1 MTRQTYGLFALSV
14 IMIYFGRFGN
24 GSILAHLQNDIDQ
37 LKADFNSSHS
47 DVADGGPIFTE
58 KLLNWT
64 ERNEKRIILSQ
75 IVSMY
80 LEMLTSLKVTHQSKA
95 HIKHISEELYTLK
108 NSLPDGLKK
117 LKDLKDLEKL
127 QMSDL
132 KIQRK
137 AVHEL
142 FSVLQKLV
150 ETPTSLKRKRSQS
163 QRRCKC

>member
-1 MTRQTYGLFALSV
+1 MTCQTYSFLVLSV

-24 GSILAHLQNDIDQ
+24 SLILAQLQDDIDQ

-47 DVADGGPIFTE
+47 DVADGGPIFTD
-58 KLLNWT
+58 KLINWT

-80 LEMLTSLKVTHQSKA
+80 LEMLEKTAEKKA
-95 HIKHISEELYTLK
+95 HARHIVEELYTLK
-108 NSLPDGLKK
+108 ASLPDGLQKV
-117 LKDLKDLEKL
+117 KDLMDLSKI

-132 KIQRK
+132 RIQRK
-137 AVHEL
+137 AANEL

-150 ETPTSLKRKRSQS
+150 ETSTSLKRKRSQS

>member
-1 MTRQTYGLFALSV
+1 MTCQTYNLFVLSV

-24 GSILAHLQNDIDQ
+24 SSILAHLQNDIDQ

-58 KLLNWT
+58 KLKNWT

-80 LEMLTSLKVTHQSKA
+80 LEMLEGTDKSKA
-95 HIKHISEELYTLK
+95 HIRHISEELYTLR

-117 LKDLKDLEKL
+117 LKDLNDLAKL
-127 QMSDL
+127 QMTDL

>member
-1 MTRQTYGLFALSV
+1 MTCQTYSLFVLSV

-24 GSILAHLQNDIDQ
+24 SLILAQLQNDIDQ

-58 KLLNWT
+58 KLINWT

-80 LEMLTSLKVTHQSKA
+80 LEMLENTDKSKA
-95 HIKHISEELYTLK
+95 HIRHISEELYTLK
-108 NSLPDGLKK
+108 KSLPDGLKK
-117 LKDLKDLEKL
+117 MKDLMDLSKL

-137 AVHEL
+137 AVNEL

-150 ETPTSLKRKRSQS
+150 EPSTSLKWKRSQS

>member
-1 MTRQTYGLFALSV
+1 MTRQTYSLFVLSV

-24 GSILAHLQNDIDQ
+24 SLILAQLQNDIDQ

-58 KLLNWT
+58 KLINWT

-80 LEMLTSLKVTHQSKA
+80 LEMLENADKSKA
-95 HIKHISEELYTLK
+95 HVRHIAEELYTLK
-108 NSLPDGLKK
+108 ESLPDGLKK
-117 LKDLKDLEKL
+117 MKDLTDLAKL

-137 AVHEL
+137 AVNEL

-150 ETPTSLKRKRSQS
+150 ETPTSLKRKRSQP

>member
-1 MTRQTYGLFALSV
+1 MTCQTYTFIILSV
-14 IMIYFGRFGN
+14 IMIFFGRFGN
-24 GSILAHLQNDIDQ
+24 SLNLVQLQNDIDQ

-58 KLLNWT
+58 KLTNWT

-80 LEMLTSLKVTHQSKA
+80 LEMLEKTDKSKVHVKR
-95 HIKHISEELYTLK
+95 IVEELYTLK
-108 NSLPDGLKK
+108 ARYPDGLKK
-117 LKDLKDLEKL
+117 MKDLMELTKL

-137 AVHEL
+137 AVNEL
-142 FSVLQKLV
+142 FSVLRLLV
-150 ETPTSLKRKRSQS
+150 ETSTLKRKRSQ
-163 QRRCKC
+163 RTCKC

>member
-1 MTRQTYGLFALSV
+1 MTCQTYSWFVLTV

-24 GSILAHLQNDIDQ
+24 SLILAELQNDIDQ

-58 KLLNWT
+58 KLINWT

-80 LEMLTSLKVTHQSKA
+80 LEMLETTDKSKA
-95 HIKHISEELYTLK
+95 HIRHLSEELYTLK

-117 LKDLKDLEKL
+117 MKDLMDLAKL
-127 QMSDL
+127 QMGDL

-137 AVHEL
+137 AVNEL

-150 ETPTSLKRKRSQS
+150 ETSTSLKRKRSQS

>member
-1 MTRQTYGLFALSV
+1 MTCQTYSFFVLSV
-14 IMIYFGRFGN
+14 VMIYFGRFGN
-24 GSILAHLQNDIDQ
+24 SLILAQLQNDIDQ

-58 KLLNWT
+58 KLINWT

-80 LEMLTSLKVTHQSKA
+80 LEILQNADKSKA
-95 HIKHISEELYTLK
+95 HVRHISEELSTLK
-108 NSLPDGLKK
+108 DSLPDGLKK
-117 LKDLKDLEKL
+117 MKDLMDLTKL

-137 AVHEL
+137 AVNEL
-142 FSVLQKLV
+142 FSVLKKLL
-150 ETPTSLKRKRSQS
+150 ETSTSFKRKRSQS

>member
-1 MTRQTYGLFALSV
+1 MTCQTYSLFVLSV

-24 GSILAHLQNDIDQ
+24 SLILAQLQNDIDQ

-47 DVADGGPIFTE
+47 DVADGGPIFTD
-58 KLLNWT
+58 KLINWT

-75 IVSMY
+75 IASMY
-80 LEMLTSLKVTHQSKA
+80 LEMLENTDKSKA
-95 HIKHISEELYTLK
+95 HVRHISEELYTLK

-117 LKDLKDLEKL
+117 VKDLMDLTKL
-127 QMSDL
+127 QMNDL

-137 AVHEL
+137 AVNEL

-150 ETPTSLKRKRSQS
+150 ETPSSLKRKRSQS

>member
-1 MTRQTYGLFALSV
+1 MTCQTYSLLILSV

-24 GSILAHLQNDIDQ
+24 SSILAHLQNDIDQ

-58 KLLNWT
+58 KLINWT

-80 LEMLTSLKVTHQSKA
+80 LEMLGNTDRSKA
-95 HIKHISEELYTLK
+95 HIRHISEELYTLK
-108 NSLPDGLKK
+108 KSLPDGLKK

-150 ETPTSLKRKRSQS
+150 ETPTSLKRKRSQY

>member
-1 MTRQTYGLFALSV
+1 MTCKTYSLLVLSV
-14 IMIYFGRFGN
+14 VMIYFGRFGN
-24 GSILAHLQNDIDQ
+24 SLILAQLQNDIDK

-58 KLLNWT
+58 KLINWT

-80 LEMLTSLKVTHQSKA
+80 LEMLENTDKSKA
-95 HIKHISEELYTLK
+95 HVRRISEELYTLK

-117 LKDLKDLEKL
+117 MKDLMDLTKL

-137 AVHEL
+137 AVNEL

-150 ETPTSLKRKRSQS
+150 ETPASLKRKRSQS

>member
-1 MTRQTYGLFALSV
+1 MTCQTYSLFVLSV
-14 IMIYFGRFGN
+14 IMIYFGHFGN
-24 GSILAHLQNDIDQ
+24 SLNLAQLQNDIDQ

-58 KLLNWT
+58 KLINWT

-80 LEMLTSLKVTHQSKA
+80 LEMLNTTDKSKV
-95 HIKHISEELYTLK
+95 HIRNISEELYTLK

-117 LKDLKDLEKL
+117 VKDLMDLAKL
-127 QMSDL
+127 QMTDL
-132 KIQRK
+132 KTQRK
-137 AVHEL
+137 AVNEL

-150 ETPTSLKRKRSQS
+150 ESPTSLKRKRSQS